1 MGVNMLEEQNVS
13 IVGKEGS
20 ASYPVLMLQGAAA
33 AFRNM
38 TDAQYEWSQKWLS
51 LYSEWDKEGG
61 GEVDAEHGG

>member
-1 MGVNMLEEQNVS
+1 
-13 IVGKEGS
+13 
-20 ASYPVLMLQGAAA
+20 MLQGAAA